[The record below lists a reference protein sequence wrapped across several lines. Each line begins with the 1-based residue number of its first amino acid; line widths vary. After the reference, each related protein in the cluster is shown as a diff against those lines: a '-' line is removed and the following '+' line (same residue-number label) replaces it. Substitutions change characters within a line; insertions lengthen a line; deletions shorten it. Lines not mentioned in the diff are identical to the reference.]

1 MGCKATC
8 DAEYHTA
15 ISGFNRN
22 IMGCKE
28 DKKKFYFG
36 GKVDLI
42 GT

>member
-1 MGCKATC
+1 MGCKG
-8 DAEYHTA
+8 HHVRN
-15 ISGFNRN
+15 SVRKKKGFNRN